1 MVESFA
7 PPESANTEVSA
18 TPKAHPHFPEERSHS
33 WCLEH
38 SVSQQR
44 GFTKS
49 HWILPGR
56 RGGRGGGGREVIL
69 GKVRQNQAVPEPC
82 QHYLDLHVLNTRRF
96 LRKFF

>member
-7 PPESANTEVSA
+7 PSESANTEVSA
-18 TPKAHPHFPEERSHS
+18 TPKAHPHFPEERSHN

-49 HWILPGR
+49 HCILPGR
-56 RGGRGGGGREVIL
+56 RGGRGGGEREVIL
-69 GKVRQNQAVPEPC
+69 GKVRQNQAGLCLKPQFPS
-82 QHYLDLHVLNTRRF
+82 HANTVWTCMF
-96 LRKFF
+96 